1 MMNLWHGI
9 NGSWFRHKVLW
20 MSCMSASILFGLNI
34 HQVILFISIFW
45 DQWLSELMVDLR
57 HGINSSWLWYKMFGV
72 SCMSASILLGLNIHQ
87 VILLISVLWNKRFS
101 KLMMNLWHGINSS
114 WFRHK
119 VLWMSCMSASILLG
133 LNIHQVILFVS
144 VFWNKRFSKLMMNLW
159 HGVNGSWLWNKMFW
173 MSSVGATIL
182 LGLKIHKVIWFVSVF
197 WNKRFSKLV
206 MDLWHGVNSPWL
218 WNEMFWMSSMSASI
232 LLSHGHIAS
241 FVSSKIG
248 ILADIALRKGKG
260 GVSTRVF
267 RNVSGS
273 ISRFVSSGIAW

>member
-1 MMNLWHGI
+1 MVISVLWNKWFSKLMMNLWHGI

-20 MSCMSASILFGLNI
+20 M
-34 HQVILFISIFW
+34 
-45 DQWLSELMVDLR
+45 
-57 HGINSSWLWYKMFGV
+57 

-101 KLMMNLWHGINSS
+101 KLMMNFRHGINSS

-144 VFWNKRFSKLMMNLW
+144 VFWNKWFSKLMMNLW

-182 LGLKIHKVIWFVSVF
+182 LGLKIHKVI
-197 WNKRFSKLV
+197 
-206 MDLWHGVNSPWL
+206 
-218 WNEMFWMSSMSASI
+218 
-232 LLSHGHIAS
+232 
-241 FVSSKIG
+241 
-248 ILADIALRKGKG
+248 
-260 GVSTRVF
+260 
-267 RNVSGS
+267 
-273 ISRFVSSGIAW
+273 